1 MVLEAEAGL
10 KWRVWEEN
18 LPQLMFSGALG
29 SLSCLWVLCGDILW
43 LRDTGKGQD
52 QGPDQTNQAPP
63 SCHQGAAV
71 GVLLR
76 KLLFRKGKTPPVLPP
91 LSQKGW
97 KSLLSFCPFPG
108 SGRPNGYLGK
118 IPCITPPPST
128 ELPKSQ
134 LGLDTL
140 GVSVG
145 PHPAGQARS
154 GVWEHSLCG
163 GAFPVPSKPQTVQG
177 GLIEQ
182 REGGSSFPAEPNT
195 STCSQTRWCCTD
207 LRNP

>member
-1 MVLEAEAGL
+1 MRQQAWLAGCIWRSQSWDLPQAMLLEAEAGL

-76 KLLFRKGKTPPVLPP
+76 KLLFRKGKTPPILPSP
-91 LSQKGW
+91 LSKGMEVSPFFL
-97 KSLLSFCPFPG
+97 SLPWLRQAQWLFRQNPLYNPPSQHRAAKIPAGVGHPG
-108 SGRPNGYLGK
+108 SVSG
-118 IPCITPPPST
+118 PPPRGT
-128 ELPKSQ
+128 GPEW
-134 LGLDTL
+134 
-140 GVSVG
+140 GV
-145 PHPAGQARS
+145 
-154 GVWEHSLCG
+154 
-163 GAFPVPSKPQTVQG
+163 GAFPVC
-177 GLIEQ
+177 
-182 REGGSSFPAEPNT
+182 GSIPCA
-195 STCSQTRWCCTD
+195 
-207 LRNP
+207 L

>member
-1 MVLEAEAGL
+1 MLLEAEAGL

-29 SLSCLWVLCGDILW
+29 SPSCLRVLCGDILW

-63 SCHQGAAV
+63 PCHQGAAV

-76 KLLFRKGKTPPVLPP
+76 KLLFRKGKTPPILPP

-97 KSLLSFCPFPG
+97 KSLLSFCLFPG

-118 IPCITPPPST
+118 IPCITPP
-128 ELPKSQ
+128 SQ
-134 LGLDTL
+134 
-140 GVSVG
+140 
-145 PHPAGQARS
+145 HRAAKIPAGVGHPGSVS
-154 GVWEHSLCG
+154 GPPPRRTGPEWGVGAFPVCGSIPCVGEHSLC
-163 GAFPVPSKPQTVQG
+163 PLNPR
-177 GLIEQ
+177 LC
-182 REGGSSFPAEPNT
+182 REG
-195 STCSQTRWCCTD
+195 
-207 LRNP
+207 